1 MSLFKYKKGAAE
13 GFSAMML
20 FILCI
25 IAGNLIFFVSQEF
38 GWIEDMGTIKSAL
51 VSTCFTLGAVVLYFI
66 LARNLVGQ
74 GVRKEK
80 KKWHWGKKKY
90 PESQQ

>member
-1 MSLFKYKKGAAE
+1 MSWKYKKGAAS

-25 IAGNLIFFVSQEF
+25 IAGNLIFFAAQEF
-38 GWIEDMGTIKSAL
+38 GLIEDMGTIMSAL
-51 VSTCFTLGAVVLYFI
+51 VSTTFTLGAVILYFI

-80 KKWHWGKKKY
+80 KGWH
-90 PESQQ
+90 